1 MNGFE
6 GSGRSLHI
14 IPMLTRLFAGEARRL
29 RSKLEEYYESVGKD
43 DSVFICYRTGSYV
56 PFDTSAVYETT
67 ALRPI
72 EHWVSFSLRN

>member
-1 MNGFE
+1 
-6 GSGRSLHI
+6 
-14 IPMLTRLFAGEARRL
+14 MLTRLFAARL
-29 RSKLEEYYESVGKD
+29 AGSAKLEEYYESVGKD
-43 DSVFICYRTGSYV
+43 DSVFICYRPGSYV